1 MKLSIIIPIF
11 NEKENLPKILQKIEG
26 VEIPMEKEI
35 ILVDD
40 FSMDG
45 TREIVAS
52 LAGKY
57 KIFLHQKNSGKGA
70 AVKSG
75 LKLATGDYVIIQDAD
90 LEYDPE
96 DYRKLIAE
104 LVNGREV
111 VYGSRNLTANQRFKK
126 TYYYGG
132 KLITL
137 TANILFG
144 SRLTDVNTCYKLFK
158 TDLLKSLNLEEDDFS
173 FCEEATAKVL
183 KRGIKIKEVPISYY
197 PRSFSEGKKIR
208 LRDGINGITTLL
220 KYRFAKNK

>member
-1 MKLSIIIPIF
+1 M
-11 NEKENLPKILQKIEG
+11 
-26 VEIPMEKEI
+26 
-35 ILVDD
+35 
-40 FSMDG
+40 
-45 TREIVAS
+45 
-52 LAGKY
+52 
-57 KIFLHQKNSGKGA
+57 
-70 AVKSG
+70 
-75 LKLATGDYVIIQDAD
+75 
-90 LEYDPE
+90 
-96 DYRKLIAE
+96 
-104 LVNGREV
+104 
-111 VYGSRNLTANQRFKK
+111 
-126 TYYYGG
+126 
-132 KLITL
+132 ITL

>member
-1 MKLSIIIPIF
+1 MIPSPF
-11 NEKENLPKILQKIEG
+11 RLQCCYG
-26 VEIPMEKEI
+26 VQPH
-35 ILVDD
+35 
-40 FSMDG
+40 
-45 TREIVAS
+45 
-52 LAGKY
+52 
-57 KIFLHQKNSGKGA
+57 FLHQKNSGKGA

>member
-126 TYYYGG
+126 TYYSGG
-132 KLITL
+132 DIDYS
-137 TANILFG
+137 N
-144 SRLTDVNTCYKLFK
+144 R
-158 TDLLKSLNLEEDDFS
+158 
-173 FCEEATAKVL
+173 
-183 KRGIKIKEVPISYY
+183 
-197 PRSFSEGKKIR
+197 
-208 LRDGINGITTLL
+208 
-220 KYRFAKNK
+220 